1 MLVEF
6 VVPVGATRGT
16 DAQGCRMCDRV
27 EDDYQRLAEAF
38 INTDDVVIARLDCSK
53 NDVHDLSIG
62 DFPTF
67 ILYKA
72 GGDGEK
78 SVVFSNDQKDFPV
91 GQGGGVE
98 RSG

>member
-1 MLVEF
+1 
-6 VVPVGATRGT
+6 
-16 DAQGCRMCDRV
+16 MCDRV
-27 EDDYQRLAEAF
+27 EDDYQRLAETF
-38 INTDDVVIARLDCSK
+38 VNTDDVVIARVDCSK
-53 NDVHDLSIG
+53 NDIHDISIG

-78 SVVFSNDQKDFPV
+78 SVVFSNDQKDFLV
-91 GQGGGVE
+91 GKEACVE